1 MATSYDMRVLHLM
14 GLSFSLWPGM
24 VGGIPT
30 KFCHLGAEGN
40 EEKRERNKEKEKS
53 KTRKG

>member
-1 MATSYDMRVLHLM
+1 MATSYDMRVSHLT

-40 EEKRERNKEKEKS
+40 EEKRERNEEKEKP